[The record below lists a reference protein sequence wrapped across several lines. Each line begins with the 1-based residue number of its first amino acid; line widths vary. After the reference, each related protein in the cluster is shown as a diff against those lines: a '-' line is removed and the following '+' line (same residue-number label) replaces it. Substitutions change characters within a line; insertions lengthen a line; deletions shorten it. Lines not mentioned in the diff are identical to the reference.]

1 MKVIIPENR
10 LEQMI
15 FKYLDVKFKDLEQS
29 KGEYNDIVFK
39 FPDEEFGIL
48 GWEKP
53 DFIYI
58 YWKLIENI
66 FNFIPIEKTE
76 IKKIIGMYVGSRYKL
91 EVKNILVATADSSA
105 LVLGVDTN

>member
-10 LEQMI
+10 LEQII

-39 FPDEEFGIL
+39 IPGEEYGQL
-48 GWEKP
+48 GWDRP
-53 DFIYI
+53 SNLYI

-91 EVKNILVATADSSA
+91 EVKNILMTG
-105 LVLGVDTN
+105 LTI